1 MMKSWNLFKK
11 SLSALFLAA
20 VLLASAGSA
29 AHAKAAGQSLGQ
41 AMERQKAAVHL
52 LHAYW
57 QRCIPVTVQ
66 VDGLLQ
72 AYSPEELSSQAAVI
86 AVGEI
91 TGRSAPFQ
99 IVSYQGDIIVYT
111 DFYFTIT
118 GTMKGAPYGETV
130 SVRVPGG
137 KVGGREELYP
147 CEPPFQ
153 EGGEY
158 LLFLYNP
165 GRGSA
170 FVTGEDHYFLLGS
183 SQGAYEKNAAG
194 AFVNALTGE
203 ALPETALVSA
213 QSNEG
218 YGEDYFRHELEETY
232 RANYES
238 GFDTWEEYQENL
250 AGLERY
256 AVKVE

>member
-1 MMKSWNLFKK
+1 MKNWTHFKTR
-11 SLSALFLAA
+11 LSALFLAG
-20 VLLASAGSA
+20 LLASTGSA
-29 AHAKAAGQSLGQ
+29 AYAKEADQSLDQ
-41 AMERQKAAVHL
+41 AMEKQKAAVHL

-72 AYSPEELSSQAAVI
+72 AYSPEELSAQAAVI
-86 AVGEI
+86 ATGKI

-118 GTMKGAPYGETV
+118 GVSKGAPYGETV

-137 KVGGREELYP
+137 TVGARQEVYP
-147 CEPPFQ
+147 CEPQFNQ
-153 EGGEY
+153 EDEY

-170 FVTGEDHYFLLGS
+170 FVTEEEHYFLLGS
-183 SQGAYEKNAAG
+183 SQGAYAKNAAG
-194 AFVNALTGE
+194 VFVNTLTGE
-203 ALPETALVSA
+203 ALPENALVSPQA
-213 QSNEG
+213 DG
-218 YGEDYFRHELEETY
+218 AYGEDYFRHELEETY
-232 RANYES
+232 RTNYES

-250 AGLERY
+250 AELERY